1 MSVDRDELRA
11 KAGEGGWV
19 LAFSGPTLDQY
30 TLTPAGEGRAKR
42 EVAVDFSAAGI
53 IIGGYETY
61 LVEKGRFLGR
71 PIAAEHVLAAISG
84 TARETESAPAM
95 APEQ

>member
-11 KAGEGGWV
+11 KAREGGWV

-42 EVAVDFSAAGI
+42 EVAVDFSAAGS

-71 PIAAEHVLAAISG
+71 PIAAEQVLAAISG
-84 TARETESAPAM
+84 AVHEPASAPAM
-95 APEQ
+95 VPKQ